1 MSRALVQS
9 VAALALCSC
18 AARPTNGP
26 ATSNATQRANAAR
39 APVALTA
46 AREGEVGRETLGV
59 PAISNV
65 AVEIVEPA
73 PTSLA
78 NARFELV
85 HTDSTTRFVDP
96 VRDGDDRT
104 APTEQHRTPSFI
116 VDYDRDPLRSR
127 CESPANE
134 RTGEALLRRTDQWIS
149 RKSMA
154 IGFVTAS
161 VVFDRR
167 EGDCTEHAVLAAAL
181 LRCNAIPARLASGF
195 AVVRVD
201 NAVAAIGHMWTERF
215 DDGWRV
221 TDAALTVAGDNVVR
235 LRVETMEREGVDAFD
250 GDRIDELL
258 QIARIRVHRR

>member
-1 MSRALVQS
+1 MSRALVES

-26 ATSNATQRANAAR
+26 ATSNATQRANAAHSQ
-39 APVALTA
+39 VALTA
-46 AREGEVGRETLGV
+46 AREMGRETLGV

-85 HTDSTTRFVDP
+85 HTDATTRFVDP

-116 VDYDRDPLRSR
+116 VDYDRDPLHSR

-134 RTGEALLRRTDQWIS
+134 RTGEAILRRTDQWIS

-181 LRCNAIPARLASGF
+181 LRCNAIPARLASGY

-221 TDAALTVAGDNVVR
+221 TDAALTVAGDDVVR